1 MKKFI
6 PVVLGLAL
14 TIGAVTM
21 FAGPQEQKS
30 TVTKKSTTTKKSKTT
45 K

>member
-6 PVVLGLAL
+6 PVMLGLAL

-21 FAGPQEQKS
+21 FAGPQAEKS
-30 TVTKKSTTTKKSKTT
+30 TAKSTKKAPKTKTT

>member
-6 PVVLGLAL
+6 PVLLGLAL

-21 FAGPQEQKS
+21 FACPQE
-30 TVTKKSTTTKKSKTT
+30 TKATTAKKGTGGKKKATK
-45 K
+45 